1 MEKINSFELTLSN
14 CLNNV
19 RKIHASKKDYD
30 DFLTYSY
37 HLLHHELYRH
47 GWFKVFSPD
56 YFKQKYNLTFTDA
69 RYEAEVNKSLLALG
83 YFSYLDDVV
92 CFKDHYRYTIE
103 PFGDI
108 RKVSAKE
115 YKERLKES
123 GIVIPWKERHIYYI
137 YFYFLI
143 CLIEAGSNRE
153 ISKILS
159 YHENKFA
166 PDIKH
171 IFKEQLRL
179 ILRDDPFRE
188 ILDNDKKLTVTEW
201 VNSDFNIPKPKL
213 RPGLSF
219 EIAARTFWEVKG
231 GLRKKISEHSEGH
244 DAFFKEIATSNQI
257 NPERLRKNYGTL
269 SEGFTKK
276 NTEENILLRKYTAK
290 VIDSLSGE
298 AKKLAK
304 QFLS

>member
-1 MEKINSFELTLSN
+1 MEKINSYELTIAN

-19 RKIHASKKDYD
+19 RKIHASKKDYE
-30 DFLTYSY
+30 DFLTFSY

-47 GWFKVFSPD
+47 GWFQVFSPD

-69 RYEAEVNKSLLALG
+69 GYEAEVNKSLLRLG

-92 CFKDHYRYTIE
+92 CFKDHNRYTIA
-103 PFGDI
+103 PFGDV
-108 RKVSAKE
+108 RKVSEKE
-115 YKERLKES
+115 YKEILKES
-123 GIVIPWKERHIYYI
+123 GIVIPWSERHIYYT

-143 CLIEAGSNRE
+143 CLIETGSNRE
-153 ISKILS
+153 IHKILS

-201 VNSDFNIPKPKL
+201 INTNFTPGKPKVKS
-213 RPGLSF
+213 GLSF

-231 GLRKKISEHSEGH
+231 GMRKKIADHPEGTNV
-244 DAFFKEIATSNQI
+244 FFKEIATRNQI
-257 NPERLRKNYGTL
+257 NPERLQKNYVTL
-269 SEGFTKK
+269 SEGFVKK
-276 NTEENILLRKYTAK
+276 NSKDNTLLRKYTAK